1 MYALCCK
8 DNSNSLRYRIY
19 TLIITTACIANRGLH
34 CVLFFADSLLHLAP
48 FCSLLLLSIPQ
59 APYALCFFLFF
70 PWSPAGLEPLTFRIP
85 LAYPSPSSTPLNYEV
100 QLRITPRKVSS
111 ILRLVIIP
119 KKNTS
124 QFTYSSI

>member
-19 TLIITTACIANRGLH
+19 TLIITTACIANKGLN

-59 APYALCFFLFF
+59 APYALCFFLF
-70 PWSPAGLEPLTFRIP
+70 SLGLL
-85 LAYPSPSSTPLNYEV
+85 
-100 QLRITPRKVSS
+100 QVSN
-111 ILRLVIIP
+111 P
-119 KKNTS
+119 
-124 QFTYSSI
+124 